1 MPDAQWLIERR
12 DRRYRVVKKVV
23 SGLGTKTFTAR
34 SLIPRV
40 RKSHWSYERWNVS
53 IQTITGA
60 LNRLRRE
67 RFIQIVGREH
77 VKGRNKRYS
86 SSIYQRVGV
95 SFEEE

>member
-1 MPDAQWLIERR
+1 MPDPLWLIERR
-12 DRRYRVVKKVV
+12 ARRYRVVKKVV
-23 SGLGTKTFTAR
+23 SDLETTFTAR

-40 RKSHWSYERWNVS
+40 RKAHWSYERWVVS

-67 RFIQIVGREH
+67 GFIEIVGREH
-77 VKGRNKRYS
+77 LKRRNKRYS
-86 SSIYQRVGV
+86 SSIYKRVGV